1 MSVVPVQLWA
11 SRAQSRRRC
20 GRDEPRPSGEGHT
33 DDGESKF
40 ARPFSGDSSSSAG
53 ADGDSGM
60 GGAAVS
66 SCNVRRTAFNKPQR
80 SV

>member
-1 MSVVPVQLWA
+1 MNLA
-11 SRAQSRRRC
+11 SEQAQSRRRC
-20 GRDEPRPSGEGHT
+20 GRDEPRPGAEGHT